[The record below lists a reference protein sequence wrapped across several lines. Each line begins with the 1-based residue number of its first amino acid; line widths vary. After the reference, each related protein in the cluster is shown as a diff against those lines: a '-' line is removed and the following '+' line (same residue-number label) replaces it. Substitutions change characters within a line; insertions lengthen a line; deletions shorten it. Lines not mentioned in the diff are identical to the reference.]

1 LDSEGKIID
10 QEKQK
15 KEKEIFER
23 HDRLNKRNKKKH
35 EAELTKYNKI

>member
-15 KEKEIFER
+15 KEREIIER
-23 HDRLNKRNKKKH
+23 HDRLYKRNKKKH
-35 EAELTKYNKI
+35 EEELSQYN